1 MLELLLVLC
10 FNFYELFDSAPCLR
24 CSLKWFFVVVI
35 TTLCQSCV
43 IEFNTDPTPV
53 LEHALQLQKK
63 AQKAQDLEMENRQLR
78 DRLEEYT
85 NEFAE
90 VKNQGKNDV

>member
-1 MLELLLVLC
+1 MLPYALAFCTIILML
-10 FNFYELFDSAPCLR
+10 NIDA
-24 CSLKWFFVVVI
+24 
-35 TTLCQSCV
+35 
-43 IEFNTDPTPV
+43 DPTSV

-63 AQKAQDLEMENRQLR
+63 AHKAQDLEMENRQLR

-90 VKNQGKNDV
+90 VKNQGKVMFADERD